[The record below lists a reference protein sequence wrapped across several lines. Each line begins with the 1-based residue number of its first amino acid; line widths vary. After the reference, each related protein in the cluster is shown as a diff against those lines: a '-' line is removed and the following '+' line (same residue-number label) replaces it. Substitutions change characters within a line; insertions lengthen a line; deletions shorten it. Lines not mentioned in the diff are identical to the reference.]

1 MGDTQST
8 VLVLRHFKYKKNLID
23 KLEMEHMDFIDGRK
37 MIYTDIETQ
46 HKFMSPHFAIL
57 PMSVSSLHIDGLVQD
72 CSISIAN
79 ALEILQSCTNL
90 MIYLLYLQI

>member
-1 MGDTQST
+1 
-8 VLVLRHFKYKKNLID
+8 
-23 KLEMEHMDFIDGRK
+23 MEHMTFIDGRK

-46 HKFMSPHFAIL
+46 HKIHNSACFAIL
-57 PMSVSSLHIDGLVQD
+57 PMPVSSLHIDGLVQD